1 MKSLNL
7 FPPLEGLE
15 EAIML
20 AFHPKAQR
28 LLVWQ
33 VFWLGFL
40 LNAFPLIEQLLT
52 STVVLNSA
60 GEW

>member
-1 MKSLNL
+1 MKEVEMSVFCSKN
-7 FPPLEGLE
+7 
-15 EAIML
+15 IIIL

-28 LLVWQ
+28 LVIWQ

-40 LNAFPLIEQLLT
+40 LNTFPLIEQLLT

-60 GEW
+60 GE